1 MFVHDTLL
9 LIPAIRKGHK
19 LVFFLFFGWAL
30 VKPGIKIMKKQSAPL
45 EGTNMQ
51 DSLFL
56 DSTLNLPDLTES
68 NNCLQVM
75 QYVFYKVLSVL

>member
-9 LIPAIRKGHK
+9 LNTINKKRTQTC
-19 LVFFLFFGWAL
+19 LFLFFGWAL

-45 EGTNMQ
+45 RGTNMQ
-51 DSLFL
+51 DLLFL

-68 NNCLQVM
+68 NNCPQVM

>member
-1 MFVHDTLL
+1 M
-9 LIPAIRKGHK
+9 
-19 LVFFLFFGWAL
+19 LVNTPILEVYGWAL

-45 EGTNMQ
+45 WGTNMQ
-51 DSLFL
+51 DPLFL

-68 NNCLQVM
+68 NNCPQVM

>member
-45 EGTNMQ
+45 GKVPI
-51 DSLFL
+51 LGCPIL
-56 DSTLNLPDLTES
+56 DGRQSAP
-68 NNCLQVM
+68 V
-75 QYVFYKVLSVL
+75 

>member
-30 VKPGIKIMKKQSAPL
+30 VKPGIKIMKKQSAP
-45 EGTNMQ
+45 NMQ
-51 DSLFL
+51 DLLFL

-68 NNCLQVM
+68 NNCPQVM